1 MQRNTESI
9 RNRQFDV
16 AIVGGGAFGACAAW
30 EAALRGYSVVLLE
43 ANDFGSGTSA
53 NSFKFVHG
61 GVRYLQHLDVA
72 RLRASCAERSA
83 LLRIAPHLVRPQP
96 VAIPTYGRGRNGKA
110 FLGTGLVVYDALT
123 AGRNRGIRD
132 RERHI
137 PRAAFMDRA
146 ETLRR
151 FPGLDARGLT
161 GAAIFADAQMYH
173 PPRLVLA
180 FLQSAAER
188 GAVALNYAEVRSFVR
203 RGDRIAGLVVHDRLA
218 NETFEIKSRM
228 VVNAAGPWAEHLLDD
243 CHVPRIADG
252 GVYSRDTCFIIDGAP
267 EPELGLAIQGQSID
281 RGARIARGA
290 RHLFIVPW
298 RGRRLIGVWHI
309 VYRKGADAIE
319 VSEPEMQRLLD
330 ELNRSQR
337 VVRIRRED
345 IRLVNAGLV
354 PFGASDA
361 SGIELEFGKRSHLVD
376 SARQHGIK
384 GLVTLIGVRHTMA
397 RGDAARAIGIVDRQL
412 GRRGP
417 VPDSAEEPIAGGDLD
432 TFETLV
438 GDVRDMLTG
447 EDSSGLAA
455 ELAALYG
462 SRALPLVQRGRDEGL
477 LGRIAG
483 ADVLGVQLAEAIDN
497 EMAQTLGDVVFRRT
511 PLAAAGNPG
520 KEVLVACAE
529 FMARRLGWSVHRR
542 QRELAAVISRFPTT
556 SHAGRISERHAAAV
570 AEPDAD
576 ALDHACRGR

>member
-30 EAALRGYSVVLLE
+30 EAALRGYSVALLE

-61 GVRYLQHLDVA
+61 GVRYLQHLDVG
-72 RLRASCAERSA
+72 RLRASCAERTA

-96 VAIPTYGRGRNGKA
+96 VAIPTYGHGRNGKA
-110 FLGTGLVVYDALT
+110 FLGAGLMVYDALT

-132 RERHI
+132 RERHV
-137 PRAAFMDRA
+137 PRAAFMSRA

-151 FPGLDARGLT
+151 FPGLDSRGLT
-161 GAAIFADAQMYH
+161 GAAVFADAQMYH

-180 FLQSAAER
+180 FLHSAVER
-188 GAVALNYAEVRSFVR
+188 GAVALNYAEARSLVR
-203 RGDRIAGLVVHDRLA
+203 RGDRIVGLEVHDRLA
-218 NETFEIKSRM
+218 NDTFEVKSRV
-228 VVNAAGPWAEHLLDD
+228 VVNAAGPWAEHLLDE
-243 CHVPRIADG
+243 CHVPRIAGG
-252 GVYSRDTCFIIDGAP
+252 GVYSRDTCFIVDGAP
-267 EPELGLAIQGQSID
+267 EPAFGLAIQGQSID

-337 VVRIRRED
+337 VLRLRRED

-361 SGIELEFGKRSHLVD
+361 SGVELDFGKRSHLVD
-376 SARQHGIK
+376 SAKQHGIK

-397 RGDAARAIGIVDRQL
+397 RGDAARAMDIVDRQL
-412 GRRGP
+412 GRSGP
-417 VPDSAEEPIAGGDLD
+417 APDSAVEPIAGGDFD

-438 GDVRDMLTG
+438 GDVRDVLTG
-447 EDSSGLAA
+447 EDSCAMAA

-462 SRALPLVQRGRDEGL
+462 TRALPLVRRGRDEGL

-483 ADVLGVQLAEAIDN
+483 ADVIAAQLAEAIDN

-529 FMARRLGWSVHRR
+529 FMGGRLGWSAHRR

-576 ALDHACRGR
+576 ALDYACRGH